1 MKSKAKVVIPILI
14 AALIVAVG
22 AGVGTYL
29 AKRDTDRYNGIIPYA
44 ENAVVLDSGE
54 EIEPA
59 QQGYIDLKYNF
70 RAYSRDGVTF
80 SCSLANAASNEYD
93 LFFDLFADIE
103 ATDRLY
109 LSGLLSPGTALQ
121 SVTLNRALPVGSNTV
136 YVAFNQ
142 VDTDENGEQV
152 LVGQAV
158 VTVEF
163 IVLED

>member
-29 AKRDTDRYNGIIPYA
+29 AKRDTDRYNGVIPYA
-44 ENAVVLDSGE
+44 EDAVVLDEGD

-59 QQGYIDLKYNF
+59 DQGWIDLKYNYQAF
-70 RAYSRDGVTF
+70 SRDGTHF
-80 SCSLANAASNEYD
+80 SCLLANSASNEYNM
-93 LFFDLFADIE
+93 FFDLFADVE
-103 ATDRLY
+103 ATDRLF
-109 LSGLLSPGTALQ
+109 LSGLLPLGTALQ